1 MEDIKKIIANNIQH
15 LRKETGLTQ
24 LDLAEKLNYSDKAI
38 SKWERGESV
47 PDITVL
53 KQIADM
59 FGVTV
64 DYLLSE
70 SHDLPELSVA
80 TKKMIR
86 KNRLIITLLATV
98 MVWLVA
104 TIAFVVMSIVP
115 DVYEKLWIVYILAV
129 PVSCIVLL
137 VFNSIWGKSKL
148 NFIIISVL
156 IWSLL
161 LVIVLLIEI
170 ANIWLLFV
178 VGIPA
183 QVIVILSSQMRII
196 KRIKNKKD
204 KKDKKKGL

>member
-24 LDLAEKLNYSDKAI
+24 LDLAERLNYSDKAI

-104 TIAFVVMSIVP
+104 TIAFVVMGIMPVT
-115 DVYEKLWIVYILAV
+115 YKKLWIVYILAV
-129 PVSCIVLL
+129 PVSSIVLL
-137 VFNSIWGKSKL
+137 VFNSIWGKNKV

-156 IWSLL
+156 MWSALL
-161 LVIVLLIEI
+161 SVVLMIEV
-170 ANIWLLFV
+170 AKIWLVFV
-178 VGIPA
+178 IGVPA
-183 QVIVILSSQMRII
+183 QVLIILSSQMQFK
-196 KRIKNKKD
+196 KRLKRKKE
-204 KKDKKKGL
+204 KKK

>member
-15 LRKETGLTQ
+15 LRRETGLTQ
-24 LDLAEKLNYSDKAI
+24 LDLAERLNYSDKAI

-70 SHDLPELSVA
+70 THDLPELSFA

-86 KNRLIITLLATV
+86 KNRLIIALLSTV
-98 MVWLVA
+98 MVWLLA
-104 TIAFVVMSIVP
+104 TIAFVVMSIMP
-115 DVYEKLWIVYILAV
+115 SEIKMLWMSYIVAI

-137 VFNSIWGKSKL
+137 VFNSIWGKNKL

-156 IWSLL
+156 IWSALL
-161 LVIVLLIEI
+161 AIVLAIPV
-170 ANIWLLFV
+170 AKIWLLFM
-178 VGIPA
+178 VGVPSQI
-183 QVIVILSSQMRII
+183 IVILSSQVEFK
-196 KRIKNKKD
+196 KRLKKKKKKD
-204 KKDKKKGL
+204 KNAE